1 MSVGQRKS
9 TVVEVGRLPGTG
21 VVARTTIC
29 AVLSVVIII
38 LGVTGV
44 AIGGSSL
51 EHIIGMAGSTSHL
64 DVCSGQFESS

>member
-1 MSVGQRKS
+1 MSVGQRKA
-9 TVVEVGRLPGTG
+9 TMVEIGRLPGAG
-21 VVARTTIC
+21 VVARSAIG
-29 AVLSVVIII
+29 AVLSIVIVA
-38 LGVTGV
+38 LGMTGI